1 LRTRA
6 ARADPKM
13 APVSPD
19 THTRLVLELD
29 LAGGPLR
36 GVVLDVHGHAEPF
49 AGWMALIRTIEL
61 NLDAA
66 RRASV
71 AVEGK

>member
-1 LRTRA
+1 
-6 ARADPKM
+6 M
-13 APVSPD
+13 
-19 THTRLVLELD
+19 HTRLVIELD

-36 GVVLDVHGHAEPF
+36 GVVHDDLGHAEPF

-61 NLDAA
+61 KLDAA

-71 AVEGK
+71 AVEGN